1 MFKSKIWGWVPK
13 YITIKEDK
21 NAALF
26 IYFMIYT
33 TTIPEVDG
41 EKTGKKVKF
50 YFVEQ

>member
-1 MFKSKIWGWVPK
+1 MRTK

-33 TTIPEVDG
+33 TTIPEVD
-41 EKTGKKVKF
+41 EKKPKKKIEILF
-50 YFVEQ
+50 R

>member
-1 MFKSKIWGWVPK
+1 MLVLNMGMRPK

-33 TTIPEVDG
+33 ATIPEDDG
-41 EKTGKKVKF
+41 ENKGDGKTEILF
-50 YFVEQ
+50 R